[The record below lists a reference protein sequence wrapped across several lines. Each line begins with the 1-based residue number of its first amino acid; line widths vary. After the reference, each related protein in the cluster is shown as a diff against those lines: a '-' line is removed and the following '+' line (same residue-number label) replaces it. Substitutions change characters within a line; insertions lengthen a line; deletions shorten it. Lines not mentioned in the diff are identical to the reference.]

1 VAQTILSVLARAK
14 GLLKAHEKESWRLEA
29 EILLAHVLGI
39 SRTDL
44 IIHPERPLADHE
56 IDEYQALLV
65 RRIKREPIAYILGA
79 KEFFGRSFQVNPH
92 VLIPRPETEALV
104 ELSLSAAPQGG
115 VVMEI
120 GVGSGAVIV
129 TLLCER
135 GDLIGYGNDISI
147 QAIKMA
153 GTNARAHGVIDR
165 LHLFVGDLFSSLK
178 NTFPLIIANP
188 PYVALP
194 EAGSMEDDVVLY
206 EPGSALFGG
215 KDGLD
220 IVKEIIGEVL
230 PYLAP
235 GGILIMEVGHGH
247 KDAIDTLVGSRQEL
261 LLKKWENDL
270 AGIPRVAIIE
280 RVHG

>member
-1 VAQTILSVLARAK
+1 MAQTILSMLAWAK
-14 GLLKAHEKESWRLEA
+14 GLSNAHREESWRTEA

-44 IIHPERPLADHE
+44 IIHPKRILEDHE
-56 IDEYQALLV
+56 IREFRSLID
-65 RRIKREPIAYILGA
+65 RRIKKEPVAYIVGT

-104 ELSLSAAPQGG
+104 DLSLTAAPQGG
-115 VVMEI
+115 AVMEI

-129 TLLCER
+129 SLLCER
-135 GDLIGYGNDISI
+135 KDLIGYGNDISI
-147 QAIKMA
+147 DAIKVA
-153 GTNARAHGVIDR
+153 LVNARYHGVADR
-165 LHLFVGDLFSSLK
+165 LHLFVGDLFGSVK
-178 NTFPLIIANP
+178 AMFPLIVANP
-188 PYVALP
+188 PYVALS
-194 EAGSMEDDVVLY
+194 EAGSLQDDVVLH

-220 IVKEIIGEVL
+220 IVKEIIGGIL
-230 PYLAP
+230 SHLAR
-235 GGILIMEVGHGH
+235 GGMLIMEVGHGH
-247 KDAIDTLVGSRQEL
+247 KEAIETLVEGRKEL
-261 LLKKWENDL
+261 LLKKWEEDL